1 MGGKGLM
8 EYKKRKIF
16 ILVGPT
22 SSGKTSLAIK
32 LCKKFNGE
40 IISADSR
47 QLCKF
52 MDIGTGKLPIKSNA
66 KVKKNDN
73 CWVVDGVNV
82 WGYDLVTPDKFFS
95 GYDFALFSLKK
106 SLELMDN
113 GKNVFLVGGTG
124 LYIDLFTG
132 EIRPS
137 GASPNEKF
145 RSLLDNLSL
154 EKLQIVLKT
163 ISPEDY
169 KKIDLNNKVRLIR
182 ALEKKMPSKTS
193 STPLP
198 YLEDV
203 GFVYI
208 GLIGDRE
215 LLYERSDKWVDFIW
229 KNGLIDEVEG
239 LIKMGYANSHKMKGL
254 VYKTT
259 VSFINKKITEKEAIE
274 RIKFDI
280 HAYIRRQ
287 QTWFKRNKNIMWVD
301 ISKDGFEEIIY
312 NIIKREI

>member
-1 MGGKGLM
+1 M
-8 EYKKRKIF
+8 ECKRKKVF

-22 SSGKTSLAIK
+22 SSGKTSTAIK

-52 MDIGTGKLPIKSNA
+52 MDIGTGKLPIKSNV
-66 KVKKNDN
+66 KVKKKDS
-73 CWVVDGVNV
+73 CWVIDGVNV

-95 GYDFALFSLKK
+95 GYDFALFGLRQSC
-106 SLELMDN
+106 ELMES

-137 GASPNEKF
+137 GTSPNEKF
-145 RSLLDNLSL
+145 RSLLDSLSL
-154 EKLQIVLKT
+154 EKLQKMLKI

-169 KKIDLNNKVRLIR
+169 EKIDLNNKVRLIR
-182 ALEKKMPSKTS
+182 AFEKKISSKTS
-193 STPLP
+193 NTPLP
-198 YLEDV
+198 YLEDTD
-203 GFVYI
+203 FVYI
-208 GLIGDRE
+208 GLMGNRE

-229 KNGLIDEVEG
+229 KNGLVDEVKG
-239 LIKMGYANSHKMKGL
+239 LIEMGYANSHKMKGL

-259 VSFINKKITEKEAIE
+259 VRFINGKITEKEDVE

-287 QTWFKRNKNIMWVD
+287 QTWFKRNKNIIWVD

-312 NIIKREI
+312 NIIKGEI

>member
-1 MGGKGLM
+1 M
-8 EYKKRKIF
+8 EHEKRKLF

-52 MDIGTGKLPIKSNA
+52 MDIGTGKLPIKSDV

-73 CWVVDGVNV
+73 FWVVDGVNI

-95 GYDFALFSLKK
+95 GYDFALFGLQK
-106 SLELMDN
+106 SCELMES

-137 GASPNEKF
+137 GTSPNEKL
-145 RSLLDNLSL
+145 RSLLESLSL
-154 EKLQIVLKT
+154 EKLQTMLKT
-163 ISPEDY
+163 VSLEDY
-169 KKIDLNNKVRLIR
+169 EKIDLNNKVRLIR
-182 ALEKKMPSKTS
+182 AIEKKISSKS
-193 STPLP
+193 NNTPLP

-203 GFVYI
+203 DFVYI
-208 GLIGDRE
+208 GLTGSRE
-215 LLYERSDKWVDFIW
+215 LLYDRSDKWVDFIW
-229 KNGLIDEVEG
+229 KNGLVEEVKG
-239 LIKMGYANSHKMKGL
+239 LIEMGYANSHKMKGL
-254 VYKTT
+254 VYKT
-259 VSFINKKITEKEAIE
+259 VVGFINNKITEKEAIE

-287 QTWFKRNKNIMWVD
+287 QTWFKRNKNITWVD

-312 NIIKREI
+312 NNIKGEF

>member
-1 MGGKGLM
+1 MTPD
-8 EYKKRKIF
+8 KKKKLF
-16 ILVGPT
+16 IIVGPT
-22 SSGKTSLAIK
+22 SSGKTSTAIK

-106 SLELMDN
+106 SFELMEG

-132 EIRPS
+132 DIRPS

-145 RSLLDNLSL
+145 RSLLEDLPL
-154 EKLQIVLKT
+154 EKLQTMLKT
-163 ISPEDY
+163 VSLEAY
-169 KKIDLNNKVRLIR
+169 EEIDLNNKVRLIR
-182 ALEKKMPSKTS
+182 AIEKKMSSKTS
-193 STPLP
+193 NTPLP

-203 GFVYI
+203 EFVYI
-208 GLIGDRE
+208 GLTGDRK

-229 KNGLIDEVEG
+229 KNGLIDEVKE
-239 LIKMGYANSHKMKGL
+239 LISMGYERSSKMKGL
-254 VYKTT
+254 IYKT
-259 VSFINKKITEKEAIE
+259 VVGFINNKIAEEHTIE
-274 RIKFDI
+274 RMKFDI

-287 QTWFKRNKNIMWVD
+287 QTWFKRNKNITWVD
-301 ISKDGFEEIIY
+301 ISKDDFEEIIY
-312 NIIKREI
+312 NIVKGGL